1 MLGCLVFCL
10 SDIYGVGCFSCDVRW
25 RDASLI
31 SVIIEMDRMLV
42 GSTCKKM
49 GQQEVVM
56 FTGFKKFIARGNMI
70 DMAVGV
76 VMGAAVTAVVNSIV
90 ENLINPLIAMLFG
103 KPNLNSVLTFTFN
116 NSTVSIGA
124 ILGALLNFLFVAI
137 AVYFCILVPINKFRD
152 LSDAMFKKQKDSDD
166 AKEVGT
172 DQQTVDLL
180 KQIADELKEIKG
192 GVDGDHE
199 VVGRHTG
206 S

>member
-1 MLGCLVFCL
+1 
-10 SDIYGVGCFSCDVRW
+10 
-25 RDASLI
+25 
-31 SVIIEMDRMLV
+31 
-42 GSTCKKM
+42 
-49 GQQEVVM
+49 M

-192 GVDGDHE
+192 GVGGDHE